1 MPGTYSQILLHAVF
15 STKERVSQIK
25 PAIQE
30 RLYEY
35 IGGTL
40 RGMGGIPLAINGTAD
55 HVHVLVK
62 LRPDKA
68 LADVLRDLKAP
79 ATGWMHN
86 VFPALSDFTW
96 QRGYGAFTVSQSNV
110 SAVQQYIARQPEHH
124 QRKSA
129 RDELIEFLRANGC
142 EFDERYL

>member
-1 MPGTYSQILLHAVF
+1 MLPPSLDARLFTMLARSARETRSAV
-15 STKERVSQIK
+15 I
-25 PAIQE
+25 AA
-30 RLYEY
+30 
-35 IGGTL
+35 GC
-40 RGMGGIPLAINGTAD
+40 AAD

-68 LADVLRDLKAP
+68 LADVLRDLKAH
-79 ATGWMHN
+79 ATGWLHN

-129 RDELIEFLRANGC
+129 REELIEFLRANGC

>member
-1 MPGTYSQILLHAVF
+1 MSSTYTNLLYHLIF
-15 STKERVSQIK
+15 STKDRQPLITGEY
-25 PAIQE
+25 QE

-68 LADVLRDLKAP
+68 LADVLRDLKAN

-86 VFPALSDFTW
+86 VFPALSEFAW
-96 QRGYGAFTVSQSNV
+96 QRGYGAFTVSQRT
-110 SAVQQYIARQPEHH
+110 SALCNSTSHDNKNITN
-124 QRKSA
+124 
-129 RDELIEFLRANGC
+129 AN
-142 EFDERYL
+142 LPVTS